1 MLTNPSG
8 CRFPR
13 RYGPPAGVEG
23 PMGGNGLM
31 NLEVLIEFNVN
42 DKSIPIISVEK
53 INVNKRFPLA
63 SIVA

>member
-1 MLTNPSG
+1 
-8 CRFPR
+8 
-13 RYGPPAGVEG
+13 
-23 PMGGNGLM
+23 MGGNGLM